1 MGVSGTLEEGV
12 SRDEGKDL
20 FLKKKGFLDKSASV
34 QFGRGNIA
42 VIIKTRRKE
51 VCPGGHVWICVLYR
65 SLCTTGKNFLYR
77 LKEGIF
83 FLSLFYFLRRLMTV
97 YYFTS
102 LFNIT
107 EGSKNLYM

>member
-20 FLKKKGFLDKSASV
+20 FFKKKGFLDKSASV

-83 FLSLFYFLRRLMTV
+83 FSLALLFSETINDRLLLYFFIQ
-97 YYFTS
+97 Y
-102 LFNIT
+102 NGGI
-107 EGSKNLYM
+107 